1 MIRWSD
7 ALAECQRS
15 GQPHV
20 LVSVISTEGSVPRNP
35 GSKMLVTDNALI
47 DTLGGG
53 NLEWHALEY
62 ARQLLSERKN
72 AQRLQKF
79 PLAAVLGQCCGG
91 NASLLFECFYHVSHS
106 LWLFGAGHVGQALS
120 KILQDLP
127 LRLHWVDSRPE
138 QFPAQLAT
146 DIIKHHPTD
155 PTEVFSQIN
164 TNDSLLIMTHSH
176 DQDYRLCEAA
186 LTQQHQGFI
195 GLIGSDTKAA
205 RFRHRLRHAGF
216 SSGEIGRI
224 GCPVGVTGLGGKRPM
239 EVAVSIAARVI
250 QHYRSHQP
258 EEGIHQGLSTAEQ
271 TELNTQLQET
281 HNDTE

>member
-7 ALAECQRS
+7 TLAECQRT
-15 GQPHV
+15 GQSHV

-35 GSKMLVTDNALI
+35 GSKMLVTEDTLI

-62 ARQLLSERKN
+62 ARQLLSEGKN
-72 AQRLQKF
+72 VQRLQKF
-79 PLAAVLGQCCGG
+79 PLAAALGQCCGG
-91 NASLLFECFYHVSHS
+91 HATLLFECFCHVSHS
-106 LWLFGAGHVGQALS
+106 LWLFGAGHVGHALS

-127 LRLHWVDSRPE
+127 LRLNWVDNRPA
-138 QFPAQLAT
+138 QFPVDLAA
-146 DIIKHHPTD
+146 DIIQHHPEAPTD
-155 PTEVFSQIN
+155 VFNQMRP
-164 TNDSLLIMTHSH
+164 NDSLLIMTHSH
-176 DQDYRLCEAA
+176 DLDYHLCETA

-216 SSGEIGRI
+216 TTEDVNRI
-224 GCPVGVTGLGGKRPM
+224 ECPVGVTGIGGKRPM

-250 QHYRSHQP
+250 QHYRSQLP
-258 EEGIHQGLSTAEQ
+258 DEGIHQGLSRTEL
-271 TELNTQLQET
+271 TELNRQLQGT
-281 HNDTE
+281 QHDTE

>member
-35 GSKMLVTDNALI
+35 GSKMLVTESTLT

-62 ARQLLSERKN
+62 ARQLLSEGKN

-79 PLAAVLGQCCGG
+79 PLAAALGQCCGG
-91 NASLLFECFYHVSHS
+91 HATLLFECFYHVSHS

-120 KILQDLP
+120 RILQELP
-127 LRLHWVDSRPE
+127 VTLHWVDSRPD
-138 QFPAQLAT
+138 QFPAQLVADIHTHQT
-146 DIIKHHPTD
+146 DDPTD
-155 PTEVFSQIN
+155 VFSQIH

-216 SSGEIGRI
+216 SPEEIGHI
-224 GCPVGVTGLGGKRPM
+224 ECPVGITGLGGKRPM

-250 QHYRSHQP
+250 QHYRCHQP
-258 EEGIHQGLSTAEQ
+258 DEGVHQGLSRTELA
-271 TELNTQLQET
+271 ELNTQLYVT
-281 HNDTE
+281 TRDT

>member
-7 ALAECQRS
+7 ALAECQRT
-15 GQPHV
+15 GQSHV

-35 GSKMLVTDNALI
+35 GSKMLVTQKALI

-62 ARQLLSERKN
+62 ARQLLSEGKN
-72 AQRLQKF
+72 TQRLQKF
-79 PLAAVLGQCCGG
+79 PLAAALGQCCGG
-91 NASLLFECFYHVSHS
+91 HATLLFECFCHVSQS

-138 QFPAQLAT
+138 LFPPQLAADVT
-146 DIIKHHPTD
+146 KHQPAEPTD
-155 PTEVFSQIN
+155 VFVHIS
-164 TNDSLLIMTHSH
+164 TSDSLLIMTHSH

-186 LTQQHQGFI
+186 LTQQQQGFI

-216 SSGEIGRI
+216 TPEEIGRI
-224 GCPVGVTGLGGKRPM
+224 ECPVGVTGVGGKRPM

-250 QHYRSHQP
+250 QHYRCHQP
-258 EEGIHQGLSTAEQ
+258 DEGIQQGLSRTELV
-271 TELNTQLQET
+271 ELNTQLQET